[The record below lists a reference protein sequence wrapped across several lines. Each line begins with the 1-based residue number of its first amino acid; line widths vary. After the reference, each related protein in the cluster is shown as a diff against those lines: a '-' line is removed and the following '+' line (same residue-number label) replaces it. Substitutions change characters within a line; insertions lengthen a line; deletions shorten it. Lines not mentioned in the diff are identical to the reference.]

1 MTVQAAGLAGS
12 KAIPQKTSS
21 LEKPITI
28 DVDSGL
34 VSKDSKD
41 SNDSND
47 SIILSMILSSFQKCF
62 H

>member
-28 DVDSGL
+28 DVFLDL
-34 VSKDSKD
+34 KDIEIKKGKATMS
-41 SNDSND
+41 
-47 SIILSMILSSFQKCF
+47 
-62 H
+62 